1 MRAAMIIAVLA
12 ARVLT
17 AQTTATIQAQGTAT
31 LSANPDQAQISVSV
45 ITNGATAQAA
55 AQANATLSTAVQNAL
70 KALNPA
76 PVIQTVGYSVYP
88 VYTGAQ
94 VLSGYT
100 ATNTIQVTTL
110 DLSTIG
116 SLIDTANQAGA
127 NSVSGITFGL
137 QNPDPVKQ
145 QALTQA
151 AKQARAHA
159 DAIAAG
165 LGGKTGTVVSAVEG
179 STYLPVYAVAGGIVA
194 GSGVPTPVQTGQV
207 TVTANVTITF
217 QLIQ

>member
-1 MRAAMIIAVLA
+1 MRLALIIAALA
-12 ARVLT
+12 ADILT
-17 AQTTATIQAQGTAT
+17 AQTTPTIQAQGTAT
-31 LSANPDQAQISVSV
+31 LTANPDEAQITVSV
-45 ITNGATAQAA
+45 ITNGSTAQAA
-55 AQANATLSTAVQNAL
+55 AQANAATSTAVQNAL

-88 VYTGAQ
+88 QYTGAQ
-94 VLSGYT
+94 ILTGYT
-100 ATNTIQVTTL
+100 ASNTIQVTTL

-127 NSVSGITFGL
+127 NGVSGITFGL
-137 QNPDPVKQ
+137 QDPDPVKQ

-165 LGGKTGTVVSAVEG
+165 LAGKTAAVVSAVEG
-179 STYLPVYAVAGGIVA
+179 STYTPIYAGAGAVAGTAVT
-194 GSGVPTPVQTGQV
+194 TPVQSGQV

-217 QLIQ
+217 QLTQ

>member
-1 MRAAMIIAVLA
+1 M
-12 ARVLT
+12 
-17 AQTTATIQAQGTAT
+17 AT
-31 LSANPDQAQISVSV
+31 LTANPDQAQVTVSV
-45 ITNGATAQAA
+45 ITNASTAQAA
-55 AQANATLSTAVQNAL
+55 AQANAAGSAAVQNAL

-88 VYTGAQ
+88 QYTGAQ
-94 VLSGYT
+94 ILTGYT
-100 ATNTIQVTTL
+100 ASNTIQVTTV
-110 DLSTIG
+110 DLSSIG

-159 DAIAAG
+159 DAMAAG
-165 LGGKTGTVVSAVEG
+165 LGGKSGAVVSAVEG
-179 STYLPVYAVAGGIVA
+179 STYTPVYAGVGATAGPAVT
-194 GSGVPTPVQTGQV
+194 TPIQSGQV
-207 TVTANVTITF
+207 TVTANVTIIF
-217 QLIQ
+217 QLTQ

>member
-1 MRAAMIIAVLA
+1 M
-12 ARVLT
+12 
-17 AQTTATIQAQGTAT
+17 AT
-31 LSANPDQAQISVSV
+31 LTANPDQAQITVSV
-45 ITNGATAQAA
+45 ITNGPTAQAA
-55 AQANATLSTAVQNAL
+55 AQANATTSTAVQNAL

-76 PVIQTVGYSVYP
+76 PMMQTIGYSVYP
-88 VYTGAQ
+88 QYTGAQ
-94 VLSGYT
+94 ILTGYT
-100 ATNTIQVTTL
+100 ASNAIQVTTL

-116 SLIDTANQAGA
+116 NLIDTANQAGA

-165 LGGKTGTVVSAVEG
+165 LGGNSGAVVSAVEG
-179 STYLPVYAVAGGIVA
+179 STYTPVYGGGVAA
-194 GSGVPTPVQTGQV
+194 GAGVPTPVQTGQV
-207 TVTANVTITF
+207 SVTANVTITF
-217 QLIQ
+217 QFTQ

>member
-1 MRAAMIIAVLA
+1 MRRAIFIAAVA
-12 ARVLT
+12 AGILT
-17 AQTTATIQAQGTAT
+17 AQTTLTIQAQGTAT
-31 LSANPDQAQISVSV
+31 LSANPDQAQVTVSV
-45 ITNGATAQAA
+45 ITNGSTAQAA
-55 AQANATLSTAVQNAL
+55 AQANATASTAVQNAL

-88 VYTGAQ
+88 QYTGAQ
-94 VLSGYT
+94 ILTGYT
-100 ATNTIQVTTL
+100 ASNTIQVTTL
-110 DLSTIG
+110 DLSSIG

-127 NSVSGITFGL
+127 NSVSGVSFGL

-165 LGGKTGTVVSAVEG
+165 LGGKTGAVVSAVEG
-179 STYLPVYAVAGGIVA
+179 STYTPIYAGAGVVNGP
-194 GSGVPTPVQTGQV
+194 GVPTPIQTGQV
-207 TVTANVTITF
+207 SVTANVTITF
-217 QLIQ
+217 QLQ

>member
-1 MRAAMIIAVLA
+1 MRAAVILA
-12 ARVLT
+12 MAFAGLLT
-17 AQTTATIQAQGTAT
+17 AQTTPTVQAQGTAT
-31 LSANPDQAQISVSV
+31 LAANPDQAQITVSV
-45 ITNGATAQAA
+45 ITNGPTAQAA
-55 AQANATLSTAVQNAL
+55 AQANATTSTAVQNAL

-88 VYTGAQ
+88 QYTGGQ
-94 VLSGYT
+94 ILSGYT
-100 ATNTIQVTTL
+100 ASNSIQVTTL

-116 SLIDTANQAGA
+116 NLIDTANQAGA

-145 QALTQA
+145 QALTAA

-165 LGGKTGTVVSAVEG
+165 LGGKSGPVVSAVEA
-179 STYLPVYAVAGGIVA
+179 SSYTPIYAGGVA
-194 GSGVPTPVQTGQV
+194 AGTAVPTPVQTGQV
-207 TVTANVTITF
+207 SVTANVTITF
-217 QLIQ
+217 QLTQ

>member
-1 MRAAMIIAVLA
+1 MAT
-12 ARVLT
+12 LT
-17 AQTTATIQAQGTAT
+17 AK
-31 LSANPDQAQISVSV
+31 PDQAQITVSV
-45 ITNGATAQAA
+45 ITNGPTAQAA
-55 AQANATLSTAVQNAL
+55 AQANATTSTAVQNAL

-76 PVIQTVGYSVYP
+76 PVMQTIGYSVYP
-88 VYTGAQ
+88 QYTGAQ
-94 VLSGYT
+94 ILTGYT
-100 ATNTIQVTTL
+100 ASNSIQVTTL

-116 SLIDTANQAGA
+116 NLIDTANQAGA

-165 LGGKTGTVVSAVEG
+165 LGGNSGAVVSAVEG
-179 STYLPVYAVAGGIVA
+179 STYTPVYGGGVVAPT
-194 GSGVPTPVQTGQV
+194 GVPTPVQTGQV
-207 TVTANVTITF
+207 SVTANVTITF
-217 QLIQ
+217 QFTQ

>member
-1 MRAAMIIAVLA
+1 MRAAIAFVLLA
-12 ARVLT
+12 GFLT
-17 AQTTATIQAQGTAT
+17 AQTAPTIQAQGTAT
-31 LSANPDQAQISVSV
+31 LAASPDEAQITVSV
-45 ITNGATAQAA
+45 ITNGPTAQAA
-55 AQANATLSTAVQNAL
+55 AQANAATSTAVQNAL

-76 PVIQTVGYSVYP
+76 PMMQTIGYSVYP
-88 VYTGAQ
+88 QYTGAQ
-94 VLSGYT
+94 ILTGYT
-100 ATNTIQVTTL
+100 ASNSIQVTAL

-165 LGGKTGTVVSAVEG
+165 LGGKSGAVVSAVEG
-179 STYLPVYAVAGGIVA
+179 STYTPVYAGGVVA
-194 GSGVPTPVQTGQV
+194 GSAAVPTPVQTGQV
-207 TVTANVTITF
+207 SVTANVTITF
-217 QLIQ
+217 QFTQ